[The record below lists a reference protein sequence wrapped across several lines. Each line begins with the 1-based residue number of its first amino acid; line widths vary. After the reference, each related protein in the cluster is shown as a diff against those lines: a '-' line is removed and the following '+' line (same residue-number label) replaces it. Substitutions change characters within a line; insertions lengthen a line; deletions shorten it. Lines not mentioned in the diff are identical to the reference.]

1 MFMLVFLASYL
12 AVFVLV
18 CGRAFKETS
27 RMRDQLERLEW
38 PPAEA
43 MEFIDLRRRRSDLAF
58 QTFRYGTAIAFAA
71 CVLGSLVA

>member
-12 AVFVLV
+12 AVFLLV
-18 CGRAFKETS
+18 CRRAFIETS

-43 MEFIDLRRRRSDLAF
+43 MEFIDLRRRQSNLAF